1 MNIRSN
7 AADGHGLTFMAFIRR
22 ALSRIGV
29 DRDNHLQSMEEGL
42 SRVLIDHE
50 VEATIPNHDPQEI
63 RPTTPPDTTN
73 SSEGAQLEHHTPTKV
88 RTVEASSPLAIRV
101 SA

>member
-1 MNIRSN
+1 VNIRSD
-7 AADGHGLTFMAFIRR
+7 ADGHGLKFMAFIRR

-42 SRVLIDHE
+42 SHILIDHE
-50 VEATIPNHDPQEI
+50 AEATIPNHDPQEI
-63 RPTTPPDTTN
+63 RPTTPSD

-88 RTVEASSPLAIRV
+88 RTVEALSPLAIRV